1 MLVILVRTLFLFLLV
16 VTILRLM
23 GKRQIGEFQ
32 PYDLVVMIMISDLA
46 SVPMAD
52 VELPLLSGVIPILT
66 LLLAQLSLAY
76 ISLKSQ
82 RARHLINGHPAILIE
97 KGKIMEEMLRCARL
111 NLNDLLEQL
120 RSKGYPDISNVDYAI
135 LETNGQI
142 SVIPRCGEKALT
154 AGDMKLDLPETGLPF
169 SVILDGVIMTQN
181 LPRLNLT
188 KESLLKL
195 LAQKGVSDP
204 KTVFFAA
211 MDETGRLFWQKKED
225 SA

>member
-1 MLVILVRTLFLFLLV
+1 MLVIFARTLFLFLLV

-32 PYDLVVMIMISDLA
+32 TYDLVVMIMISDLA

-66 LLLAQLSLAY
+66 LLLAQISLAY

-82 RARHLINGHPAILIE
+82 KARHLINGHPAILIE
-97 KGKIMEEMLRCARL
+97 KGRILEEILRCSRL

-120 RSKGYPDISNVDYAI
+120 RSKGYPDISSVEYAI
-135 LETNGQI
+135 LETNGQL
-142 SVIPRCGEKALT
+142 SVIPKRDEKALT
-154 AGDMKLDLPETGLPF
+154 AGDIKLKLPETGLPF
-169 SVILDGVIMTQN
+169 SVILDGVIMIQN

-188 KESLLKL
+188 KGALLKL
-195 LAQKGVSDP
+195 LAKHGIKDP

-211 MDETGRLFWQKKED
+211 IDESGRLFWQKKED
-225 SA
+225 FA